1 MPDLACAAAAAR
13 TTPLA
18 PIRPAIS
25 ISTRVIRLLTTPI
38 LGSEVP
44 GDFSRVNP
52 LALLRP
58 RRERPRRSRTADK
71 RDELPSPHG
80 AFPTAKD
87 HGLSIAEY
95 SRSGPC
101 IAAKAACSC
110 PLWVKSRQSV
120 LLGLCP
126 LYPQKRTWIGA
137 TGMSALCRFCCRSP
151 LQAFLVGDSVAVMR
165 FATGAGDDGAAESL
179 PGAVFLF
186 ISSR

>member
-58 RRERPRRSRTADK
+58 RRERPRGRAAEQ
-71 RDELPSPHG
+71 RDNLASPHHSMTSSARARTDDGISSPRALAVLRLTTNSYLVG
-80 AFPTAKD
+80 ACT
-87 HGLSIAEY
+87 G
-95 SRSGPC
+95 RSAGF
-101 IAAKAACSC
+101 C
-110 PLWVKSRQSV
+110 PL
-120 LLGLCP
+120 
-126 LYPQKRTWIGA
+126 RT
-137 TGMSALCRFCCRSP
+137 RS
-151 LQAFLVGDSVAVMR
+151 
-165 FATGAGDDGAAESL
+165 T
-179 PGAVFLF
+179 
-186 ISSR
+186 